1 MNIDYADFTVP
12 PYLHP
17 FSGLPQRALE
27 STETNK
33 AQPCAPPRPPPA
45 SSHIR
50 VEDDPVGAVN
60 ELCCHDDVIVATG
73 DREIAVI
80 EVRNPIIRGH
90 IAGT

>member
-1 MNIDYADFTVP
+1 M
-12 PYLHP
+12 YLLCVSVHSI
-17 FSGLPQRALE
+17 FQNE
-27 STETNK
+27 N
-33 AQPCAPPRPPPA
+33 CC
-45 SSHIR
+45 